1 MGVKPIERIALFSV
15 VQGTSS
21 FRSRADQQRTQR
33 QNVAE
38 AFARGCQMQGR
49 LWRCVLLMQDM
60 PQTSLPAASRRHP
73 QAGLTPRPDRIDCRV
88 RAHTPYYIIYI
99 YLYID
104 CRQRTRTQDYIL
116 YIYVCGCVCILITGS
131 THTNQYYS
139 IYIYTLIIGSAHGR
153 RRRRLCC
160 SVFGRQPPTA
170 GRTRASQVRAHCA
183 WCVLP

>member
-1 MGVKPIERIALFSV
+1 VVTASIQSLLPPVVVVKPIERISDTIALFSV
-15 VQGTSS
+15 VQSTSS

-88 RAHTPYYIIYI
+88 RAHTPYYIIYSYTLI
-99 YLYID
+99 AGSAHARRI
-104 CRQRTRTQDYIL
+104 IL
-116 YIYVCGCVCILITGS
+116 YIYMCVWVCVYTDYRQHTHEPIL
-131 THTNQYYS
+131 
-139 IYIYTLIIGSAHGR
+139 
-153 RRRRLCC
+153 
-160 SVFGRQPPTA
+160 
-170 GRTRASQVRAHCA
+170 
-183 WCVLP
+183 